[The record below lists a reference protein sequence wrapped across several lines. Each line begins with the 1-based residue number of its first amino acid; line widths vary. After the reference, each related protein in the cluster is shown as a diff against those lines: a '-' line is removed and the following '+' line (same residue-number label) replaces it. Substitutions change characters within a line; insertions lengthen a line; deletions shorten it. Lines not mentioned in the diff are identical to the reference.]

1 VVKMRERV
9 RRFDRRTVA
18 VPFPEE
24 SGLDLAVLDD
34 DTGSASMSGGLLV
47 TAGMGASTENK
58 SSIVGKSTEPSLSK
72 SGSEVVFLP
81 LFAGRGL
88 GLG

>member
-1 VVKMRERV
+1 
-9 RRFDRRTVA
+9 
-18 VPFPEE
+18 
-24 SGLDLAVLDD
+24 
-34 DTGSASMSGGLLV
+34 LLV